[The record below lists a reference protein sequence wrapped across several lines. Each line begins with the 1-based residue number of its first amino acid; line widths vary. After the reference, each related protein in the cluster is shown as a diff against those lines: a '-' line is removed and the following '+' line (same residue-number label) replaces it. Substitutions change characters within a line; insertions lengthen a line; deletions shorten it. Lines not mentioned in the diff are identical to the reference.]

1 MWTGRA
7 SLQIKADRESVMV
20 RGSLVRV
27 SRGKMNFAAAL
38 LGTTA
43 MSMLAAPAFAQ
54 DAAAQDAA
62 ADEAGDDA
70 IVVTGIRSSL
80 ATALGEKRTSDNI
93 VEVIQAEDIGK
104 LPDRS
109 EEHTS
114 ELQSLIRSSSAFFCL
129 TKKKNKSLL

>member
-1 MWTGRA
+1 M
-7 SLQIKADRESVMV
+7 I

-104 LPDRS
+104 LPDQKNRKR
-109 EEHTS
+109 TS
-114 ELQSLIRSSSAFFCL
+114 LNPSH
-129 TKKKNKSLL
+129 

>member
-1 MWTGRA
+1 MGVTGRA
-7 SLQIKADRESVMV
+7 SLQIKADRGSGMI

-70 IVVTGIRSSL
+70 
-80 ATALGEKRTSDNI
+80 
-93 VEVIQAEDIGK
+93 
-104 LPDRS
+104 RS

-114 ELQSLIRSSSAFFCL
+114 ELQSLIRISYAVFCL
-129 TKKKNKSLL
+129 KNKKNTHTSMTT

>member
-1 MWTGRA
+1 M
-7 SLQIKADRESVMV
+7 I
-20 RGSLVRV
+20 RGSLGRV
-27 SRGKMNFAAAL
+27 SRGKMNFAAIL

-43 MSMLAAPAFAQ
+43 MSIAAGPAFAQ
-54 DAAAQDAA
+54 DAAPADAP

-104 LPDRS
+104 LPDQNLAEVLENVTGVQITR
-109 EEHTS
+109 
-114 ELQSLIRSSSAFFCL
+114 QAGVG
-129 TKKKNKSLL
+129 NAV